1 MVWRVPQHILVSMVQ
16 DRCMLL
22 QAQELQRVEEE
33 ALSRI
38 PKRRTDWTGRTP
50 EGRRLLT
57 ASRYG
62 MRKSRNNWQYGENVR
77 VAIMK
82 YPRHE
87 VQSEGTQHGNAMS
100 AW

>member
-1 MVWRVPQHILVSMVQ
+1 MAWRVPQHMLVSMVQ

-22 QAQELQRVEEE
+22 QAQELKRVEEE

-38 PKRRTDWTGRTP
+38 PKRRTEWTGRIG

-57 ASRYG
+57 ASRYS
-62 MRKSRNNWQYGENVR
+62 MRKRQCGENVR

-82 YPRHE
+82 YPRH
-87 VQSEGTQHGNAMS
+87 
-100 AW
+100 

>member
-57 ASRYG
+57 ASQKGFGFLDSWVFGSLSLRANTARS
-62 MRKSRNNWQYGENVR
+62 M
-77 VAIMK
+77 
-82 YPRHE
+82 
-87 VQSEGTQHGNAMS
+87 
-100 AW
+100 

>member
-38 PKRRTDWTGRTP
+38 PKPKKGERTGLGGLQR
-50 EGRRLLT
+50 
-57 ASRYG
+57 AA
-62 MRKSRNNWQYGENVR
+62 VC
-77 VAIMK
+77 
-82 YPRHE
+82 
-87 VQSEGTQHGNAMS
+87 
-100 AW
+100 